1 MNTVTRQLYKRHA
14 RKGLMKQKWKGSY
27 ASYVVLFFFYY
38 YCMGAFSSVLS
49 VYLTGIGS
57 SIVNVSWIISAS
69 SLFGFVVIPGVGSLC
84 DRTGKPRQIT
94 GTLMVAVGIF
104 AILFALSRKAGLLF
118 LFNGLTM
125 SCINAIM
132 PVLERMAGAARYRYG
147 VLRIWGTVG
156 YAAGAQAS
164 GLFLQYTPQILL
176 FVSVLAAGCLA
187 AFGIAGADDP
197 LTQKEGKDDKGT
209 SGAVPA
215 LLKNRQFLLFLVIAF
230 LFWGCSGVNM
240 TYIPIML
247 TDLGV
252 QTGMIG
258 TILFLSTLIE
268 IPIIL
273 YSNTF
278 MDRFSSRF
286 LMWAACFLTLAE
298 FITYGFARSVP
309 LVVAVVIMMK
319 ALATTLFMMITLKVV
334 RSLVPSEL
342 TTTGLAAVTTCN
354 SIGLIVIQN
363 LSGFLVEKTALPVF
377 YRIMACIVV
386 GIMVLTYFLH
396 TDNNEKVFG

>member
-1 MNTVTRQLYKRHA
+1 MKRN
-14 RKGLMKQKWKGSY
+14 WKGSY
-27 ASYVVLFFFYY
+27 VCYVMLFFFYY

-57 SIVNVSWIISAS
+57 SIADVAWIISAS
-69 SLFGFVVIPGVGSLC
+69 SLFGFFVIPGVGSLC

-104 AILFALSRKAGLLF
+104 SILFALSRSTGLLF
-118 LFNGLTM
+118 LFNGLAM

-132 PVLERMAGAARYRYG
+132 PVLERLAGAARYRYG

-164 GLFLQYTPQILL
+164 GLFLQYTPSILL

-187 AFGIAGADDP
+187 SSGIAGAEDP
-197 LTQKEGKDDKGT
+197 LTQKERMNDEGT
-209 SGAVPA
+209 SGSIRT
-215 LLKNRQFLLFLVIAF
+215 LLNNHQYLLFLVIAF

-240 TYIPIML
+240 TYLPILL

-258 TILFLSTLIE
+258 TILLFSTLIE

-278 MDRFSSRF
+278 MDRFSSRT
-286 LMWAACFLTLAE
+286 LMWAACSLTLAE

-309 LVVAVVIMMK
+309 LVVIIIILMK
-319 ALATTLFMMITLKVV
+319 APATTLFMMITLKVV
-334 RSLVPSEL
+334 RSLVSSDL

-354 SIGLIVIQN
+354 STGLIVLQN
-363 LSGFLVEKTALPVF
+363 LSGFLVEKISLPVF
-377 YRIMACIVV
+377 YRIMACMIAGV
-386 GIMVLTYFLH
+386 MTLSFFLR
-396 TDNNEKVFG
+396 TDNNEQVFG

>member
-1 MNTVTRQLYKRHA
+1 MKRN
-14 RKGLMKQKWKGSY
+14 WKGSY
-27 ASYVVLFFFYY
+27 VCYVMLFFFYY

-57 SIVNVSWIISAS
+57 SIADVAWIISAS
-69 SLFGFVVIPGVGSLC
+69 SLFGFFVIPGVGSLC

-104 AILFALSRKAGLLF
+104 SILFALSRSTGLLF
-118 LFNGLTM
+118 LFNGLAM

-132 PVLERMAGAARYRYG
+132 PVLERLAGAARYCYG

-164 GLFLQYTPQILL
+164 GLFLQYTPPILL
-176 FVSVLAAGCLA
+176 FVSILAAGCLA
-187 AFGIAGADDP
+187 SFGVAGAEDP
-197 LTQKEGKDDKGT
+197 LTQKEGKNDEGT
-209 SGAVPA
+209 SGSIRT
-215 LLKNRQFLLFLVIAF
+215 LLNNHQYLLFLVIAF

-240 TYIPIML
+240 TYLPILL

-258 TILFLSTLIE
+258 TILLFSTLIE

-278 MDRFSSRF
+278 MDRFSSRT
-286 LMWAACFLTLAE
+286 LMWAACSLTLAE
-298 FITYGFARSVP
+298 FITYGFARPVP
-309 LVVAVVIMMK
+309 LVVAIIILMK
-319 ALATTLFMMITLKVV
+319 VPATTLFMMITLKVV
-334 RSLVPSEL
+334 RSLVSSDL

-354 SIGLIVIQN
+354 STGLIVLQN
-363 LSGFLVEKTALPVF
+363 LSGFLVEKISLPVF
-377 YRIMACIVV
+377 YRIMACMIAGV
-386 GIMVLTYFLH
+386 MALSFFLR
-396 TDNNEKVFG
+396 TDNNEQVFG